1 MRIKISSANC
11 QLFLLSLLAV
21 LTPSL
26 TFAFS
31 AASNSSTSPVSSVKA
46 VKSTNVVG
54 SGTPSSCTEQAF
66 TNAVAKGGTIT
77 FNCGSSPYTLILT
90 SEKKI
95 SSNTVIDGGNRVTL
109 SGGNKVRIL
118 SITSSYDRSTPSL
131 TVQNITLTQGHTT
144 DTPNTTNTDRGGAA
158 IYRLGGTLTVS
169 NSKFINNVGPVTGQ
183 DVAGG
188 AIYAVGG
195 GKTTIV
201 NSVFQGNQASNGG
214 AIGILGSALTIVDST
229 VSGNTATGNGGNPG
243 HGGNAGGIYIDG
255 ENSLFG
261 VAVNLSGV
269 KVINNKGNAYGGGLF
284 RIAYHGET
292 TTIDKSSFD
301 GNSIPN
307 QAASF
312 AGGIYLQGTKIQL
325 TNSSVTR
332 NTANGPGGMYVGPG
346 SVLNMTNTTVP
357 NNTAVTSLGGG
368 LFIDNSVSG
377 EILNSTIAGNQTP
390 GPYSFG
396 AGIAGGSATVLLG
409 NTIIA
414 NNTVGNAYNPINCT
428 SKLGNLGGNLQY
440 PVTRKGGGSDNS
452 NALCSDGVIEEN
464 PLLGSLQNHG
474 GPTLTIPPAQD
485 SPAAGQGHSNCPK
498 TDQRGQPRHTPCTIG
513 AYELP

>member
-1 MRIKISSANC
+1 MRSNSSSNC
-11 QLFLLSLLAV
+11 QLFLLSLLAL

-31 AASNSSTSPVSSVKA
+31 SASYPSTPPASSVKVA
-46 VKSTNVVG
+46 KSTNVVG
-54 SGTPSSCTEQAF
+54 NGTPSSCTEQAF
-66 TNAVAKGGTIT
+66 TNAVAKGGIIT
-77 FNCGSSPYTLILT
+77 FKCGSSPYTLTLF
-90 SEKKI
+90 SEKTI
-95 SSNTVIDGGNRVTL
+95 SSDTVIDGGNRVTL

-118 SITSSYDRSTPSL
+118 SIKSSYDRSTPNL
-131 TVQNITLTQGHTT
+131 TVQNITLTKGHTT
-144 DTPNTTNTDRGGAA
+144 DVPNTTNIDQGGAA
-158 IYRLGGTLTVS
+158 IYRLGGTLTVT
-169 NSKFINNVGPVTGQ
+169 NSKFIDNVGPVTGQ

-201 NSVFQGNQASNGG
+201 GSVFQGNQASNGG
-214 AIGILGSALTIVDST
+214 AIGILGGALTVINST
-229 VSGNTATGNGGNPG
+229 VSGNTATGSGGNPG

-269 KVINNKGNAYGGGLF
+269 KVVNNKGNAYGGGLF

-307 QAASF
+307 QTVSF
-312 AGGIYLQGTKIQL
+312 AGGVYLQGTKIDL

-332 NTANGPGGMYVGPG
+332 NTANGPGGMYIGPG
-346 SVLNMTNTTVP
+346 SVLNMTNVTVA
-357 NNTAVTSLGGG
+357 NNIAGTGLGGG
-368 LFIDNSVSG
+368 LMIDNSVSG
-377 EILNSTIAGNQTP
+377 QILNSTIADNQTP

-440 PVTRKGGGSDNS
+440 PVARKGGGSDNP

-464 PLLGSLQNHG
+464 PLLGSLQGKG
-474 GPTLTIPPAQD
+474 GPMTIAPAPN
-485 SPAAGQGHSNCPK
+485 SPAAGQGHNNCPK
-498 TDQRGQPRHTPCTIG
+498 TDERGQPRRTPCTIG